1 MMEYNP
7 APPFSFG
14 HPSLADPGLVTEIT
28 EERRDLQAERREFL
42 ALRSWK

>member
-7 APPFSFG
+7 APPFG
-14 HPSLADPGLVTEIT
+14 CGILPLADPALVQKVRS
-28 EERRDLQAERREFL
+28 ERQALQEQRREFL